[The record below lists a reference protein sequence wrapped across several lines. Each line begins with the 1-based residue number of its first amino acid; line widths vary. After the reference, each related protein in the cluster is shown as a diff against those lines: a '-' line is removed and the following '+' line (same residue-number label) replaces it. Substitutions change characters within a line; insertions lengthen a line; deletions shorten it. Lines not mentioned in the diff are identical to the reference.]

1 MDFPVSAPRPPFIAR
16 DVAPAWNAL
25 PFAERVIAW
34 QRSHG
39 RSGLPWQLT
48 RDPYRVWLSEIMLQ
62 QTQVTT
68 VLGYYERFLQRFPTV
83 ADLAAAPSEEVLAM
97 WSGLGY
103 YARARN
109 LHRCA
114 QAVVAEHGGAFPQ
127 SSAQLAE
134 LPGIGRSTA
143 AAIAAF
149 CFGERV
155 AILDG
160 NVKRVLTRVLAFDRD
175 IAQAASEKALWAIAS
190 DMLPNAPAGPALDAA
205 MSTYTQ
211 GLMDLGAT
219 VCTIRKPACDACPA
233 YAMCEGRASGAPERF
248 PVKTRKLKRSKRSN
262 VLLWLQHR
270 DRVWLVR
277 RADSGVWAQLWS
289 LPEFDTAATL
299 ERAVKDWPGTLEWM
313 APFKHVL
320 THFDWML
327 QPLRLHWHGSVSDAQ
342 QREIARLGAV
352 NVGMA
357 AGRLD
362 EPGEADVHGDV
373 EGLDPD
379 ADAAELSVASGVD
392 EGRWIS
398 RAELDTVGIPAP
410 VRKLLDAGL

>member
-1 MDFPVSAPRPPFIAR
+1 MDLLSADPVRTPFIAR
-16 DVAPAWNAL
+16 EASAEWNAL
-25 PFAERVIAW
+25 PLAERVIAW

-39 RSGLPWQLT
+39 RAGLPWQQT

-83 ADLAAAPSEEVLAM
+83 AALAAAPSEEVLAM

-114 QAVVAEHGGAFPQ
+114 QAVVADHGGEFPG
-127 SSAQLAE
+127 SARGLAE

-160 NVKRVLTRVLAFDRD
+160 NVKRVLTRVLAYDGD

-190 DMLPNAPAGPALDAA
+190 DLLPVAPAGVPLLAA
-205 MSTYTQ
+205 MASYTQ

-219 VCTIRKPACDACPA
+219 VCTIRKPACDACPVH
-233 YAMCEGRASGAPERF
+233 AMCQGRASGAPERF
-248 PVKTRKLKRSKRSN
+248 PVKTRKLKRSKRAS
-262 VLLWLQHR
+262 VLLWLQQK

-277 RADSGVWAQLWS
+277 RAVSGVWAQLWS
-289 LPEFDTAATL
+289 LPEFDTAIAL
-299 ERAVKDWPGTLEWM
+299 ERTVAEWPGTLEWM

-320 THFDWML
+320 THFDWMM
-327 QPLRLHWHGSVSDAQ
+327 QPLKLQWHGAVSEVQ
-342 QREIARLGAV
+342 QREIGRLAAV
-352 NVGMA
+352 NVA
-357 AGRLD
+357 AD
-362 EPGEADVHGDV
+362 TQAGEADVHGDV
-373 EGLDPD
+373 EPGEDD
-379 ADAAELSVASGVD
+379 AEASVPTAVS
-392 EGRWIS
+392 EGRWFA
-398 RAELDTVGIPAP
+398 RGDLEGVGIPSP
-410 VRKLLDAGL
+410 IRKLLEAGLPG